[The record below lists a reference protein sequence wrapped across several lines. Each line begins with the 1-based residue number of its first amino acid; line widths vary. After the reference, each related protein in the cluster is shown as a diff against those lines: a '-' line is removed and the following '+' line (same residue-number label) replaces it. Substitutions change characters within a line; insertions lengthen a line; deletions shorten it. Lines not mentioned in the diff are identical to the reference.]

1 MGSVA
6 VRPSISFH
14 HRTLAFSY
22 AIIYSLLSH
31 LTPARTFR
39 QQLECQVPIK
49 NNFGK
54 FELFEP
60 LVTLKIASSL
70 IHSAFHD
77 THVSTHVSY

>member
-6 VRPSISFH
+6 HFTTERYDF
-14 HRTLAFSY
+14 AFSY
-22 AIIYSLLSH
+22 VIIYSLLSH

-70 IHSAFHD
+70 IHSVFHD